1 MCIRDRRNI
10 GAHVRCHPLHFIAKE
25 IDGFRSHWINADQL
39 FPAVTQCGK
48 VRKPLLIGC
57 IPSNFQRIESVSYT
71 HLKEGHQYGGGQ
83 FNNSR
88 NAFPDGKI
96 VRIAAEAA
104 VKNRAIHKK
113 ANIDCKQKAQLLL
126 CNRFDV
132 SHANKPWTNR

>member
-1 MCIRDRRNI
+1 MPEYANC
-10 GAHVRCHPLHFIAKE
+10 GGQTAK
-25 IDGFRSHWINADQL
+25 D
-39 FPAVTQCGK
+39 AV
-48 VRKPLLIGC
+48 
-57 IPSNFQRIESVSYT
+57 
-71 HLKEGHQYGGGQ
+71 KEGHQYGGGQ

-88 NAFPDGKI
+88 NTFPDGKI

-113 ANIDCKQKAQLLL
+113 ANIDCKQEAQLLL